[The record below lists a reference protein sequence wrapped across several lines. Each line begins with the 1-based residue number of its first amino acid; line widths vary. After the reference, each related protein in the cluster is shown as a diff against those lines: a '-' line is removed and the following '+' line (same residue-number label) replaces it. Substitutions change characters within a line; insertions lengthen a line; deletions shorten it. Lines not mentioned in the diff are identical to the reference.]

1 MMKFRRFIAWSL
13 LWGILLAWLPVEV
26 HADSNDR
33 RSALINLGGGQTLS
47 SINASSNIDE
57 ASLQVL
63 SLYLSN
69 YYVPFTTI
77 LDGDYTYEEAD
88 KTKNEKTVNQ
98 MKKALADNCGMTK
111 QAADFLTN
119 YLLSQSLNTCTNL
132 YVKVDALDRYFSH
145 WGGEDDYSAF
155 FPFATP
161 YNLRIDTVNRTMN
174 YGTVGKDS
182 DQTNIF
188 YKYNRKGKTAKERL
202 AGYLKYFGA
211 VYDNNNKGIMYTKVS
226 YPVLLGIMQYSMD
239 TSINSDKFSTT
250 KGRQSS
256 SEPLFGNEEARR
268 TNFYFRDSTGVFRVC
283 FSNSLACQESFA
295 LALNMID
302 TTDGY
307 GTAFSS
313 LDTEVDSDAKSVQDL
328 NGRTLAK
335 AMAMLNMVYVNWE
348 GSLVLDNGVY
358 RTPIL
363 PGCSNP
369 HMITK
374 IDDPDAYSVPL
385 QNLVA
390 IDSFAK
396 GMSKKDSLG
405 FSKETSFVN
414 TSVTRQSGSS
424 VLKNLTPD
432 GTKASD
438 TFNGGAIKVQK
449 KTGSLGLPEMP
460 RPAAAPPKARKH
472 KKRNNAINGHR
483 GKKNKSTN
491 DTSSS
496 SSSSTGLI
504 VSSLDN
510 SVEADILDVSST
522 DTEFLTKQYL
532 WTIKRDTSKT
542 DFDLSKNILKT
553 SWGKNE
559 YIYSSLKLVDY
570 LVYVG
575 YGRDGADTFTF
586 PSFNMSN
593 IASVDSDAIRTVNK
607 LKLWGMPSLCNELV
621 FYDGEFSGINSQT
634 KMSDVFKPL
643 DIRDSDALS
652 KLNANLT
659 VYASFNNLKVGG
671 VADFTSVTKQLARP
685 LFWTYCFAKFNEN
698 KNTFDADTCI
708 VNVKL
713 NTQNFPTF
721 NSNIDW
727 STLYADSLSDQVL
740 SFVYYLLHP
749 TEGIAYVATLIKNK
763 LGGFLIKWH
772 EDIVGSTDSNA
783 SLGMTKYLGTSSYT
797 STSSLGDI
805 PWIANLLAKYN
816 SLIVYFIIAMC
827 LILLCY
833 ILVGSLSIQRA
844 VIGIIM
850 FSFLAF
856 TPPLAINATTGIINT
871 ISDKTFSAKFDYWGI
886 TQLENYLITHDNA
899 KGAKDKGDYSSYQA
913 FVISQYSQ
921 DSQGVADSAP
931 TSYGGTKLKWMSPK
945 KYSSMAM
952 LSEAMSSVTNNT
964 SAKYL
969 TNLMFGSIAKATSGE
984 TYLDSD
990 NALYLYRDYTDIY
1003 RSSAY
1008 SYNIENVF
1016 NYSGGLIDA
1025 SNRSKGITIYKPIQ
1039 MAVGWVD
1046 GTFINNYQHAWRDI
1060 PNVNQNLR
1068 NLVLLDSQWED
1079 TATAPSNKGAIYDIS
1094 SGRATKYG
1102 FLIDTSVT
1110 QGNTKYYLHTNFE
1123 PFTNKGL
1130 PRSLAVSYLMNYNNM
1145 YRYTTQALD
1154 KFNKIADKSEKMKL
1168 GSIPSEEAL
1177 KKGDNGFNFGSY
1189 YGSKNSNHYIYGT
1202 SQILGLRDEN
1212 LDSFGATN
1220 AFDQLSSYFYG
1231 LHSESPY
1238 YFFNHNIRDQITKL
1252 KLGEYQF
1259 NPDKLSNARTDG
1271 ATNPFSQ
1278 MLLDNNQG
1286 YFYNFNENAGNGY
1299 GEMRDFMN
1307 LHDLFYYIIP
1317 SLRSG
1322 TELARAY
1329 DKVFGLYT
1337 NDDTSLRFNT
1347 TGKFTYNNIEY
1358 DSLSKFSPVYEK
1370 LDDEHKYKFWHSY
1383 NTFTILQN
1391 YTAWLDTMMDCD
1403 YAKSETIRVMDDK
1416 FVVTDPLN
1424 PFSYFRVDDK
1434 GSIVEGRPMVF
1445 SRSEMGYY
1453 GLTDADLTVV
1463 ERKLIKLQDTVYKK
1477 AIDLMNYYTLSDET
1491 LITSF
1496 ALIQLFEFNS
1506 TFSQSSYI
1514 GKSYTLYPQGYE
1526 LKAFSYDAYLRM
1538 ILSEASGE
1546 PLMTG
1551 KSKSVENPEE
1561 AGAVTTTETTANT
1574 SIYRRILENTSL
1586 FFAVF
1591 LLFNDILA
1599 VYLIPGLKLFF
1610 IVAIFIVSV
1619 LMILASVLKLEMN
1632 LLKVIWKSLIQPLI
1646 KFSAVAIGMSIA
1658 VSMFMGSGAD
1668 GVYSSSAVI
1677 QLGDPT
1683 TALILMII
1691 LNTGAVILYFKIC
1704 KSCFKDLV
1712 AYGKAVFTNMG
1723 GAIVGGLG
1731 ALASGRAFKGSRAK
1745 STDDITGGRSAKDRG
1760 KANSDSITSGVGNSI
1775 GTGLSAHHTN
1785 ADGTASEQDRE
1796 RERIRAGMN
1805 KYDQKAYDK
1814 WSDKSRASLAKSEAL
1829 DARLKGTEEA
1839 YGKGSSQY
1847 KRLSKARDRM
1857 ETKYLKQD
1865 QKAQDI
1871 QKLGRFGA
1879 FKKDM
1884 QNNIGKAKDI
1894 ASKAKAGGGRLKSG
1908 VMLKAGTVKAT
1919 VTNLDTYR
1927 RIGNKAGSI
1936 ANIPSKAKKG
1946 ITSAGSSL
1954 GSAIKSGV
1962 SAAGNA
1968 PSNIKRGIQRTP
1980 AKFNN
1985 AVNTASNTIK
1995 RNARAGYS
2003 MAMYKGKNA
2012 ISSARGAVSKVRD
2025 VASDVSLAAGVGYL
2039 ETRQK

>member
-1 MMKFRRFIAWSL
+1 MIKFRRFIAWSL

-69 YYVPFTTI
+69 YYVPFTTV

-88 KTKNEKTVNQ
+88 KTKNEQTVNQ

-119 YLLSQSLNTCTNL
+119 YLLSQSLNTCTDL
-132 YVKVDALDRYFSH
+132 YVTEDAFDTFIKETSYSGKNIDGSRASK
-145 WGGEDDYSAF
+145 DYSYLGFSIPTINEVGAPEYF
-155 FPFATP
+155 EYTP
-161 YNLRIDTVNRTMN
+161 NGLMTDR
-174 YGTVGKDS
+174 DS
-182 DQTNIF
+182 TDVF
-188 YKYNRKGKTAKERL
+188 YKSDTSAYK
-202 AGYLKYFGA
+202 
-211 VYDNNNKGIMYTKVS
+211 KVFKPVKSADKKSIS
-226 YPVLLGIMQYSMD
+226 YIPVTYPIFLGIMQASVAHE
-239 TSINSDKFSTT
+239 INKDKFNAKPWGVFS
-250 KGRQSS
+250 KN
-256 SEPLFGNEEARR
+256 SEGDMIADEMHR
-268 TNFYFRDSTGVFRVC
+268 TNFYFRDATGNFKVC
-283 FSNSLACQESFA
+283 FSNSLACEEA
-295 LALNMID
+295 LLMATNEINSAS
-302 TTDGY
+302 GR
-307 GTAFSS
+307 GTAFSF
-313 LDTEVDSDAKSVQDL
+313 LTKSVDKDIKKDIMS
-328 NGRTLAK
+328 AIK
-335 AMAMLNMVYVNWE
+335 ESKSMAGLVPASKVYVNWE
-348 GSLVLDNGVY
+348 GSLVLDTGTY

-363 PGCSNP
+363 PGCLNP
-369 HMITK
+369 HMLTK
-374 IDDPDAYSVPL
+374 VADTGDAYTVPL
-385 QNLVA
+385 QNLIS

-396 GMSKKDSLG
+396 GNSKGSQLG
-405 FSKETSFVN
+405 FSKNNQFHSNGSFGLW
-414 TSVTRQSGSS
+414 VTDIRAGESASELDDKTNFDKGGAGTWGRYEYISKK
-424 VLKNLTPD
+424 LKQCKYMTDAD
-432 GTKASD
+432 GKGGD
-438 TFNGGAIKVQK
+438 KDLMTFPTFSWHCLQNGG
-449 KTGSLGLPEMP
+449 TWE
-460 RPAAAPPKARKH
+460 
-472 KKRNNAINGHR
+472 
-483 GKKNKSTN
+483 
-491 DTSSS
+491 
-496 SSSSTGLI
+496 
-504 VSSLDN
+504 
-510 SVEADILDVSST
+510 
-522 DTEFLTKQYL
+522 
-532 WTIKRDTSKT
+532 
-542 DFDLSKNILKT
+542 
-553 SWGKNE
+553 
-559 YIYSSLKLVDY
+559 YSSDNNYVLFPKDAPWYGSPKLNSD
-570 LVYVG
+570 LVY
-575 YGRDGADTFTF
+575 Y
-586 PSFNMSN
+586 
-593 IASVDSDAIRTVNK
+593 
-607 LKLWGMPSLCNELV
+607 E
-621 FYDGEFSGINSQT
+621 GEFSGINSQT
-634 KMSDVFKPL
+634 NLSDVFKL
-643 DIRDSDALS
+643 KDITDSKGMADLNNNLS
-652 KLNANLT
+652 I
-659 VYASFNNLKVGG
+659 YASFQSLPTGG

-698 KNTFDADTCI
+698 KNTYDANTCI
-708 VNVKL
+708 VDLKL
-713 NTQNFPTF
+713 NTQNFPTY

-727 STLYADSLSDQVL
+727 STLYADSISDQVL

-886 TQLENYLITHDNA
+886 TQLENYLITHDTA

-921 DSQGVADSAP
+921 ESQGVAGSAP

-969 TNLMFGSIAKATSGE
+969 TNLMFGSISKATSGE

-1025 SNRSKGITIYKPIQ
+1025 NNRSKGITIYKPIQ
-1039 MAVGWVD
+1039 MAVGIVD

-1079 TATAPSNKGAIYDIS
+1079 TATAPSNKGAIYDVS
-1094 SGRATKYG
+1094 SGRATKFG
-1102 FLIDTSVT
+1102 FIIDTSVS

-1123 PFTNKGL
+1123 SSTGAGL

-1202 SQILGLRDEN
+1202 SQILGLRDEK

-1329 DKVFGLYT
+1329 DKVFGLYM

-1506 TFSQSSYI
+1506 AFSQSSYI

-1775 GTGLSAHHTN
+1775 GTGLPAHHTN

-1814 WSDKSRASLAKSEAL
+1814 WNDKSRASLAKSEAL
-1829 DARLKGTEEA
+1829 DARLKGAEEA

-1962 SAAGNA
+1962 SAVGNA

-2025 VASDVSLAAGVGYL
+2025 VASDVSIAAGVGYL

>member
-13 LWGILLAWLPVEV
+13 LWGILLAWLPIDV

-69 YYVPFTTI
+69 YYVPFTTV

-98 MKKALADNCGMTK
+98 MKKALSDNCGMTK
-111 QAADFLTN
+111 QTADFLTN
-119 YLLSQSLNTCTNL
+119 YLLGQSLNTCTDL
-132 YVKVDALDRYFSH
+132 YVTEGAFDAFVKYMSQNGNTLDSTNY
-145 WGGEDDYSAF
+145 EDYTALGF
-155 FPFATP
+155 NMAYATE
-161 YNLRIDTVNRTMN
+161 
-174 YGTVGKDS
+174 VGKDNGYFEYKSGFLGFQDANQTDVYYKS
-182 DQTNIF
+182 DTSF
-188 YKYNRKGKTAKERL
+188 YKKVFKPVKSTGK
-202 AGYLKYFGA
+202 
-211 VYDNNNKGIMYTKVS
+211 NPVS
-226 YPVLLGIMQYSMD
+226 YVPVTYPIFLGIMQASFAHNL
-239 TSINSDKFSTT
+239 NSDRFNT
-250 KGRQSS
+250 KPWAVFTNDSDNNP
-256 SEPLFGNEEARR
+256 EIADEMHR
-268 TNFYFRDSTGVFRVC
+268 TNFYFRDALGNFKVC
-283 FSNSLACQESFA
+283 FSNSFACEQALLLATNEI
-295 LALNMID
+295 N
-302 TTDGY
+302 TKEGR
-307 GTAFSS
+307 GTAFSYLGAQDNDVKKDLIS
-313 LDTEVDSDAKSVQDL
+313 VIKDKSTTIGLTVSS
-328 NGRTLAK
+328 K
-335 AMAMLNMVYVNWE
+335 VYVNWE
-348 GSLVLDNGVY
+348 GSLILDTGAY

-363 PGCSNP
+363 PGCMNP
-369 HMITK
+369 HMITRVS
-374 IDDPDAYSVPL
+374 DSGDAYSTPL
-385 QNLVA
+385 QNLPA
-390 IDSFAK
+390 IDSYSKNNSK
-396 GMSKKDSLG
+396 GNQLGLNIDNIFKVKSRGTWTTDLKVKSDDFDQKKQLVGDSWGSFEYISKKLKKCKYTTDAQGVDDSD
-405 FSKETSFVN
+405 K
-414 TSVTRQSGSS
+414 
-424 VLKNLTPD
+424 
-432 GTKASD
+432 
-438 TFNGGAIKVQK
+438 
-449 KTGSLGLPEMP
+449 M
-460 RPAAAPPKARKH
+460 
-472 KKRNNAINGHR
+472 
-483 GKKNKSTN
+483 
-491 DTSSS
+491 
-496 SSSSTGLI
+496 
-504 VSSLDN
+504 
-510 SVEADILDVSST
+510 
-522 DTEFLTKQYL
+522 
-532 WTIKRDTSKT
+532 
-542 DFDLSKNILKT
+542 
-553 SWGKNE
+553 
-559 YIYSSLKLVDY
+559 
-570 LVYVG
+570 
-575 YGRDGADTFTF
+575 TF
-586 PSFNMSN
+586 PSFNYFCLLKGADYSY
-593 IASVDSDAIRTVNK
+593 SDNGYMLTPKSAPWYGSPVLN
-607 LKLWGMPSLCNELV
+607 GDLV
-621 FYDGEFSGINSQT
+621 WYDGEFSGVNSQT
-634 KMSDVFKPL
+634 NMSDVFKKL
-643 DIRDSDALS
+643 DIKDGKQL
-652 KLNANLT
+652 ANLGANLS
-659 VYASFNNLKVGG
+659 VYATFQSLDTGG
-671 VADFTSVTKQLARP
+671 VADFSSVTKQLARP

-698 KNTFDADTCI
+698 KNTYDAETCI
-708 VNVKL
+708 VDVKL

-797 STSSLGDI
+797 STSSLGDV
-805 PWIANLLAKYN
+805 PWIANLLASYN
-816 SLIVYFIIAMC
+816 YLIVYFIIAMC

-871 ISDKTFSAKFDYWGI
+871 ISDKTFSSKFDYWGI

-921 DSQGVADSAP
+921 ESQGVAGSAP

-945 KYSSMAM
+945 KYSSMVM

-969 TNLMFGSIAKATSGE
+969 TNLMFGSISKATSGE

-1025 SNRSKGITIYKPIQ
+1025 NNRSKGITIYKPIQ
-1039 MAVGWVD
+1039 MAVGIVD

-1079 TATAPSNKGAIYDIS
+1079 TATAPSNKGAIYDVS
-1094 SGRATKYG
+1094 SGRATKFG
-1102 FLIDTSVT
+1102 FIIDTSVS

-1123 PFTNKGL
+1123 SSTGAGL

-1202 SQILGLRDEN
+1202 SQILGLRDEK

-1329 DKVFGLYT
+1329 DKVFGLYM

-1424 PFSYFRVDDK
+1424 PFSYFRTDDK
-1434 GSIVEGRPMVF
+1434 GSIIAGRPMVF

-1463 ERKLIKLQDTVYKK
+1463 ERKLIKLQDSVYKK

-1775 GTGLSAHHTN
+1775 GAGLPAHHTN

-1814 WSDKSRASLAKSEAL
+1814 WNDKSRASLAKSEAL
-1829 DARLKGTEEA
+1829 DARLKGAEEA

-1962 SAAGNA
+1962 SAVGNA

-2025 VASDVSLAAGVGYL
+2025 VASDVSIAAGVGYL